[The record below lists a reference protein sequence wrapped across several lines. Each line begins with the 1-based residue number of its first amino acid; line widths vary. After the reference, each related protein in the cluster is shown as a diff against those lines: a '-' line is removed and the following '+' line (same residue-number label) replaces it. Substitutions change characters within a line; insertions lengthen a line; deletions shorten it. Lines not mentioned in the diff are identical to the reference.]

1 MNFIT
6 GNSYKRYAHY
16 IWDEDGFHR
25 NNQCY
30 SNTLTFFIKTDYII
44 PFFNSSYITNNPF
57 VLITHNSDLDINS
70 SYSQYLEL
78 SNLIKWYAQNVN
90 YQHKKLIPIPIGIAN
105 EQWPHGNTQILQS
118 VIDRQ
123 YKKRA
128 LMYAN
133 FNISTNL
140 NQRKY
145 CLQYVKSEYVENN
158 VSFETYLQHTA
169 ESYFSICPLGNG
181 LDSHRIWESLYLKT
195 VPIAE
200 KTYNIEYLQKRHNLP
215 ILAIDD
221 WADLPNLQLEDK
233 LYQNYIEFFNKP
245 TLIIEEILNDI

>member
-16 IWDEDGFHR
+16 VWDESGFQK
-25 NNQCY
+25 NNQCN

-44 PFFNSSYITNNPF
+44 SFFNSSYVTNDPF

-70 SYSQYLEL
+70 SYSQYIQLP
-78 SNLIKWYAQNVN
+78 NLIKWYAQNVN
-90 YQHKKLIPIPIGIAN
+90 YKHEKLIPIPIGIAN
-105 EQWPHGNTQILQS
+105 EKWPHGNTKILQS

-123 YKKRA
+123 SKKRA

-133 FNISTNL
+133 FNIFTNP

-145 CLQYVKSEYVENN
+145 CLQYIKPEYIENN
-158 VSFETYLQHTA
+158 VPFETYLQHTS

-181 LDSHRIWESLYLKT
+181 IDSHRIWESLYLRT
-195 VPIAE
+195 VPIVE
-200 KTYNIEYLQKRHNLP
+200 DTYNIRYLKQSLNLP
-215 ILAIDD
+215 IIIIKKWNELTNL
-221 WADLPNLQLEDK
+221 DLNIE
-233 LYQNYIEFFNKP
+233 LYNSLINDFNPDILTIENFIP
-245 TLIIEEILNDI
+245 L